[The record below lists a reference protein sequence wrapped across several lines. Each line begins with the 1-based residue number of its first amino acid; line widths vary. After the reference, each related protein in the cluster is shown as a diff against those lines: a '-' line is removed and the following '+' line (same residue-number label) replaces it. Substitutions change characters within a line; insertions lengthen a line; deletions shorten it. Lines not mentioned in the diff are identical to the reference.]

1 MLNTEMLI
9 GQWLLVDAQMTI
21 AGKTE
26 KTFDVNRKMVKLFT
40 EEHFSFYSKTANRTP
55 YSAAVTDKERLQ
67 GSKTLDAGGGIYD
80 LHGDIYTE
88 HITYCTY
95 PNYEGKSIPFKIS
108 LEKNQLIQEGGYP
121 LRDLGVADQGGYVKE
136 VYQRIERK

>member
-9 GQWLLVDAQMTI
+9 GEWLLVDAQMTI

-26 KTFDVNRKMVKLFT
+26 KTFDINRKMVKLFT
-40 EEHFSFYSKTANRTP
+40 EDHFSFYSKTENRTA
-55 YSAAVTDKERLQ
+55 YSAAVTDKERFQ
-67 GSKTLDAGGGIYD
+67 GSKTLDAGGGTYD
-80 LHGDIYTE
+80 LQGDIYTE

-108 LEKNQLIQEGGYP
+108 LEKNQLTQEGEYP
-121 LRDLGVADQGGYVKE
+121 LKELGFAEQNGYVKE
-136 VYQRIERK
+136 VYQRIERE